1 MNLLDSLRY
10 LAALAEHRHF
20 GRAAQACHITQPALS
35 NAVRALE
42 DHFGT
47 TIVRRGRQYQGLTPE
62 GELALAHGHRLLHEA
77 EALHQALASRAGAP
91 TGRLVLGVVPSAE
104 PLAARFAVLLQAL
117 HPGLQPVL
125 RSLSSPEIEAG
136 LDGLG
141 LDLGLGYTARPEVR
155 ARRLAVWPQY
165 TERCW
170 LLQADPQA
178 DQAAVEGSAAPLQ
191 TGAPVDWAE
200 AAGQRLA
207 LLTPDMHFRAL
218 VDEAF
223 ASAGVRPQPALETNS
238 VLALLMA
245 VQPGAAGGL
254 AAVLPGA
261 LVSVARSHPGLLAR
275 PLRAPVLHTPVG
287 FLTTAAGRPT
297 VALQA
302 ALAVAQRPD
311 WRAIVETHS
320 GALGLA
326 DPVG

>member
-62 GELALAHGHRLLHEA
+62 GELALAHGLRLLHEA
-77 EALHQALASRAGAP
+77 EAMHQALASRAGAP
-91 TGRLVLGVVPSAE
+91 VGRLVLGVVPSAE
-104 PLAARFAVLLQAL
+104 PLAARFAGLLQAL
-117 HPGLQPVL
+117 HPGLRPVL

-136 LDGLG
+136 LDGLAI
-141 LDLGLGYTARPEVR
+141 DLGLGYTARPEVR
-155 ARRLAVWPQY
+155 QRQLAVWPQY

-170 LLQADPQA
+170 FLQADALA
-178 DQAAVEGSAAPLQ
+178 DAAPG
-191 TGAPVDWAE
+191 GAPLRIGPPMTWAE
-200 AAGQRLA
+200 AATHRLA

-218 VDEAF
+218 NDEAF
-223 ASAGVRPQPALETNS
+223 ASAGVAVRAALETNS

-245 VQPGAAGGL
+245 VQPGADAAL

-261 LVSVARSHPGLLAR
+261 LVSVARSHPGLVAR
-275 PLRAPVLHTPVG
+275 PLHTPLLRTPVG

-297 VALQA
+297 LAVQA
-302 ALAVAQRPD
+302 ALAVAQRAD
-311 WRAIVETHS
+311 WRSIVEAQS

-326 DPVG
+326 DPVA